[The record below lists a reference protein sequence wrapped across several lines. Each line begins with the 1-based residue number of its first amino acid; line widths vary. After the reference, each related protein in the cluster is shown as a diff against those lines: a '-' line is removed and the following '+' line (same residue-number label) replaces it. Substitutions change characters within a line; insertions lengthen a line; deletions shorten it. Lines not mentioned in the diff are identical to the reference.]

1 VLARLFGPLAGSLAG
16 VAMIVVLMGVSGSG
30 KTTIGRHLAGR
41 MGWVFADADDHFP
54 RACKAKMAA
63 GIPLTDEDRQPW
75 LTLLNRLLR
84 RWDKGNIDGVLACSA
99 LKERYHDMLK
109 SGIATSLQFVL
120 LDGSKEL
127 IAKRLATRRHE
138 YMNPVLLESQLATL
152 EDPDGAFRIVNDRP
166 PDEVVDRIVAKL
178 GPRKTTEERGSN
190 SMGHSLFDLTGKT
203 AVVVGG
209 TSGIG
214 LAMAV
219 GLAEAGADV
228 AASSRRQEQVDEA
241 AALIE
246 GRGRKSLRLTSDV
259 GDRATL
265 ERLCE
270 ETIKAWGKVDILIN
284 CAGKIKRAPTVDF
297 PEDVW
302 NDIMDTNVNGTLRA
316 CQIFGRHMLE
326 KGYGRIINIA
336 SLNTFVSLK
345 EVTAYACSKAAVGAL
360 TKSLAVE
367 WSSQGVTVNAIAP
380 GVFRTALNAELLD
393 KSERGKELRMRTPM
407 GRFGKAEE
415 LVGAAIYLA
424 SDASAFVTGE
434 ILVVDGGFLASGVNQ

>member
-1 VLARLFGPLAGSLAG
+1 
-16 VAMIVVLMGVSGSG
+16 MIVVLMGVSGSG
-30 KTTIGRHLAGR
+30 KTTIGMCLAER
-41 MGWVFADADDHFP
+41 VGWTFADADDYFP
-54 RACKAKMAA
+54 RLMKQKMAA
-63 GIPLTDEDRQPW
+63 GHPLTDEDRTPW
-75 LTLLNRLLR
+75 LKLLNRLLR
-84 RWDKGNIDGVLACSA
+84 KWDREQTNGVLACSA
-99 LKERYHDMLK
+99 LKEKYHDILK
-109 SGIATSLQFVL
+109 DGIATSLEFIF
-120 LDGSKEL
+120 LDGSKDL
-127 IAKRLATRRHE
+127 ISKRLAERHHE
-138 YMNPVLLESQLATL
+138 YMNPKLLDSQLATL
-152 EDPDGAFRIVNDRP
+152 ETPDDAFRIVNDRP
-166 PDEVVDRIVAKL
+166 PDKIVDQILAKL
-178 GPRKTTEERGSN
+178 EPTHFRSLHPRTAEQIAEERGSHP
-190 SMGHSLFDLTGKT
+190 MGHSLFDLSGKT

-228 AASSRRQEQVDEA
+228 VASSRRQEQVDDA

-246 GRGRKSLRLTSDV
+246 SRGRKALRLTSDV
-259 GDRATL
+259 GNRATL
-265 ERLCE
+265 QTLLD
-270 ETIKAWGKVDILIN
+270 ETVKAWGKVDILVN

-302 NDIMDTNVNGTLRA
+302 DDIMDTNVNGTLRA
-316 CQIFGRHMLE
+316 CQIFGRHMLAN
-326 KGYGRIINIA
+326 GYGRIINIA

-345 EVTAYACSKAAVGAL
+345 EVTAYACSKAAIGAL

-407 GRFGKAEE
+407 GRFGKTEE
-415 LVGAAIYLA
+415 LVGSAIFLA

>member
-1 VLARLFGPLAGSLAG
+1 
-16 VAMIVVLMGVSGSG
+16 MIVVLMGVSGSG
-30 KTTIGRHLAGR
+30 KTTIGRSLAER
-41 MGWVFADADDHFP
+41 LGWTFADADDHFP
-54 RACKAKMAA
+54 RVLKAKMAA
-63 GIPLTDEDRQPW
+63 GIPLTDDDRKPW
-75 LTLLNRLLR
+75 LLLLNRLLR
-84 RWDKGNIDGVLACSA
+84 RWDKENASGVIACSA

-109 SGIATSLQFVL
+109 SGIAAPLHFVL
-120 LDGSKEL
+120 LEGSKEL
-127 IAKRLATRRHE
+127 IAQRLAERSHE
-138 YMNPVLLESQLATL
+138 YMNPSLLESQLAAL
-152 EDPDGAFRIVNDRP
+152 EDPDGALHVTNDRKP
-166 PDEVVDRIVAKL
+166 EEVVERIAVKL
-178 GPRKTTEERGSN
+178 GLLNESTEERGSN

-228 AASSRRQEQVDEA
+228 VASSRRQEQVDEA

-246 GRGRKSLRLTSDV
+246 GRGRKALRLTSDV
-259 GDRATL
+259 GERATL
-265 ERLCE
+265 QTLLD
-270 ETIKAWGKVDILIN
+270 ETVKAWGKVDILVN

-302 NDIMDTNVNGTLRA
+302 DDIMDTNVNGTLRA
-316 CQIFGRHMLE
+316 CQIFGAHML
-326 KGYGRIINIA
+326 KNGYGRIINIA

-407 GRFGKAEE
+407 GRFGKTDE
-415 LVGAAIYLA
+415 LVGAAVYLA